1 MRFALASL
9 LLAHLAVAYARPLMH
24 IDSDELNV
32 VDPISRLNPRSP
44 ALEGEKINDSVG
56 SGHEREQPPQP
67 QPPQP
72 QPPQPQPPQPQPPQP
87 QPPQPQSPQSQLL
100 TGKGERGR
108 KLLNFLGLGRTRK
121 QPSQSEPPKGKGGRG
136 RRLLNFVGL
145 GRTRDWPPRSEPP
158 RSESPRSE
166 SPHSE
171 SPHPSE
177 SLYSE
182 SPRSESFRS
191 SEYYPYYL
199 ESPRSE
205 SPQSQ
210 SSQSQPLA
218 NNATASRNH
227 FPYTCLHITF
237 TGETTGTEA
246 DTQGISKEYIGF
258 FNARMYQWALVKLG
272 DQNARITEMF
282 YMPTDESGTGSMWK
296 LKKITDPIS
305 FVYWFNW
312 KSDKRP
318 GYVPE
323 YHHGDE
329 FSFPEFTVPGD
340 GRVVQTVDFLK
351 TLK

>member
-24 IDSDELNV
+24 INSDELNV

-44 ALEGEKINDSVG
+44 ALEGEKIHDSVG
-56 SGHEREQPPQP
+56 SGHEREQPS
-67 QPPQP
+67 
-72 QPPQPQPPQPQPPQP
+72 QP

-158 RSESPRSE
+158 RSEPPRSESPRSE

-218 NNATASRNH
+218 NNATASRIR

-258 FNARMYQWALVKLG
+258 FNARVYQWALVKLG